1 MTLKLLEVMPD
12 VHAGNGIG
20 SVGEHQLC
28 VMAMCAAEV
37 RLRRGEPIGE
47 ATDECECVSPVL
59 RALAIERNDS
69 WWESAE
75 ARTAW
80 ALDLYPRLLGTRD
93 EDRDIRR
100 AKAVARY
107 AVRVI
112 ATEAMRSVGLL
123 EEADRLATLADVDI
137 DTTGVDWAAESTV
150 GLTGMTGA
158 TGAARAA
165 IWASIRSVRAAI
177 RSEALPAVHG
187 AREAATIMAQA
198 VRETKKETWETEAAL
213 LDALLRI
220 AMAVE

>member
-12 VHAGNGIG
+12 VYAGRG
-20 SVGEHQLC
+20 VGNVVRHKLC
-28 VMAMCAAEV
+28 VMAMCAAET
-37 RLRRGEPIGE
+37 RLRRGEPMGE
-47 ATDECECVSPVL
+47 ATDVCECVSPLL
-59 RALAIERNDS
+59 RALAIVRNDA
-69 WWESAE
+69 WWKSAE

-80 ALDLYPRLLGTRD
+80 ALDLVPKLLGTYD

-112 ATEAMRSVGLL
+112 ATEAMRSAGLL
-123 EEADRLATLADVDI
+123 EEAYRLATLADVDI

-150 GLTGMTGA
+150 GLTGMAGA
-158 TGAARAA
+158 AGAARAA
-165 IWASIRSVRAAI
+165 IWAAVRSVRAAI
-177 RSEALPAVHG
+177 RSEALAAVHG

>member
-1 MTLKLLEVMPD
+1 MMTLKLLEVMPD
-12 VHAGNGIG
+12 VHAGNGLG

-112 ATEAMRSVGLL
+112 AAKAMRSAGLV
-123 EEADRLATLADVDI
+123 EEANRLATLED
-137 DTTGVDWAAESTV
+137 DTAEVDWAAE
-150 GLTGMTGA
+150 LTAEMTGA
-158 TGAARAA
+158 AGAAVRAAVWAAACATFQAAYSAVQAAWEAAHMAARA
-165 IWASIRSVRAAI
+165 IRAAG
-177 RSEALPAVHG
+177 EAG
-187 AREAATIMAQA
+187 EEACAI
-198 VRETKKETWETEAAL
+198 EAAL
-213 LDALLRI
+213 LDDLLRI
-220 AMAVE
+220 AMETE